1 MMTTRFLQTV
11 LSLAGLTAILPAP
24 ALQAQQRQRQRLHGE
39 QRQNRIVTTLT
50 TYADITRQIAG
61 DRAVVTS
68 LADGSE
74 NPHTIQPRPSLV
86 MQLRHADLLV
96 ATGLDQELWLP
107 PLMDRAGNP
116 RIASGAPGFVTVS
129 TGVRMMDV
137 PATMSRSE
145 GDLHIYGNPHVWTNP
160 ANALVIGRNI
170 VVGLKRLDPSG
181 SDAYDAGFAAWRER
195 LMRAY
200 AGDELVTLIG
210 ADVLAD
216 LEGEGRLWTY
226 LSQERYQGRP
236 LVDRVGG
243 WLAQGRAFRG
253 REMVCYHKEWSY
265 FSRSFGVSCAAYIE
279 PKPGMPPTP
288 GHVASVIALM
298 QARRIPVL
306 VAANYYDRQQVRMVA
321 ERTGATAVIVPGNV
335 GGGPGTDSFID
346 LVSLWVT
353 ELTRAF
359 EQAR

>member
-1 MMTTRFLQTV
+1 MTTRTLRTAVALLGLGVVLQT
-11 LSLAGLTAILPAP
+11 P
-24 ALQAQQRQRQRLHGE
+24 ALRAQQRLRMRGQQQL
-39 QRQNRIVTTLT
+39 RIVTTLT
-50 TYADITRQIAG
+50 AYADITRQIAG
-61 DRAVVTS
+61 DRVAVTS
-68 LADGSE
+68 LADGAE

-116 RIASGAPGFVTVS
+116 RIASGAPGFVTAS
-129 TGVRMMDV
+129 TGVQMMDV
-137 PATMSRSE
+137 PGAVSRSE
-145 GDLHIYGNPHVWTNP
+145 GDLHVYGNPHVWTSP
-160 ANALVIGRNI
+160 ANALIIGRNI
-170 VVGLKRLDPSG
+170 LVGLKRLDPPRG
-181 SDAYDAGFAAWRER
+181 PTYDAGFAAWKER

-200 AGDELVTLIG
+200 AGDEIVTLLG
-210 ADVLAD
+210 ADLLAD
-216 LEGEGRLWTY
+216 LEAQGRLWTY
-226 LSQERYQGRP
+226 LSQERYQGSP

-243 WLAQGRAFRG
+243 WLAQGRVLRG

-298 QARRIPVL
+298 QERRIPVL
-306 VAANYYDRQQVRMVA
+306 VSASYYNRQQVQMVA

-335 GGGPGTDSFID
+335 GGGPGTDTFID

-353 ELTRAF
+353 ELARAF
-359 EQAR
+359 ERAR